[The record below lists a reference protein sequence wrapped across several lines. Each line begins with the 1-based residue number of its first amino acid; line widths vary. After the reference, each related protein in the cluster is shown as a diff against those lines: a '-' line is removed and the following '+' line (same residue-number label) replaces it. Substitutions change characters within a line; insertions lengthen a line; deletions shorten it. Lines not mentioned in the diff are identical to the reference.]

1 MWYLPKMIPKGKVPK
16 AFIQDTDVSL
26 RPFKP
31 VDVDIVGP
39 LNIASD
45 KGNSC
50 V

>member
-1 MWYLPKMIPKGKVPK
+1 MVLAKDDSKRKVPK
-16 AFIQDTDVSL
+16 AFTQDTDVSL